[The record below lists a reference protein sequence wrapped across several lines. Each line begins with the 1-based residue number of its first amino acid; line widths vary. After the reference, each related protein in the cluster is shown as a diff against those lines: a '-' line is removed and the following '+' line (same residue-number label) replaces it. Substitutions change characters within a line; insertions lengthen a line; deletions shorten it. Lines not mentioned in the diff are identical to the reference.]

1 MVGSPPQIE
10 TTGAPHSSIAAMH
23 CSTVNIS
30 LIVDLYS
37 RMRPQPVQV
46 KLQACSGSSIITS
59 GNLSSPWIRLPT
71 RYLVSLAVSFRG
83 NLIRSPGSHCA
94 ARAPPAEPPGC
105 GTPKSPAGCCGR
117 SEEHTSELQSRRDLV
132 CRLLLE

>member
-59 GNLSSPWIRLPT
+59 GNLSSPRARLPT
-71 RYLVSLAVSFRG
+71 RDLVSMAIRFIG
-83 NLIRSPGSHCA
+83 NLLPSSGSHFTP
-94 ARAPPAEPPGC
+94 RAPPPEPPTC
-105 GTPKSPAGCCGR
+105 PK
-117 SEEHTSELQSRRDLV
+117 TSFSNEFPPKRG
-132 CRLLLE
+132 